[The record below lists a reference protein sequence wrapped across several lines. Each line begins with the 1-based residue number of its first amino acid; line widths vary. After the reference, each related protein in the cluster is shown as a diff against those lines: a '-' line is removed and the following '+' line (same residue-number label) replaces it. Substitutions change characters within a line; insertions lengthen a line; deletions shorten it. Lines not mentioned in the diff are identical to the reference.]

1 MKACVIHGA
10 KDLRLS
16 DLPTPVPGTGDVLVR
31 LGAGGICGSDLHYFA
46 EGGVG
51 DFVVREPLVLGH
63 EGAGTIAALGDGVT
77 TVKPGDRV
85 AVSPNHPC
93 GQCRECRKGARNL
106 CQNVRYFGSAARFP
120 HVNGVLA
127 DFFVASAANCI
138 RMPERLS
145 DQAAACA
152 EPLAI
157 TLHAASQ
164 TGPLAG
170 RQVAVVGSGPIGV
183 LLAAVAKMSGATR
196 IAVTDLFDEPLI
208 IARAMGA
215 TETVNVKTGADGL
228 TGVAAR
234 PGAVRADV

>member
-16 DLPTPVPGTGDVLVR
+16 DWPTPVPGPDDVLVR

-63 EGAGTIAALGDGVT
+63 EGAGTIAALGAGVT
-77 TVKPGDRV
+77 AVKPGDRV

-93 GQCRECRKGARNL
+93 GKCREGRKGARNL
-106 CQNVRYFGSAARFP
+106 CQHVRYFGSAARFP
-120 HVNGVLA
+120 HVNGLFA

-138 RMPERLS
+138 PIPERLS

-157 TLHAASQ
+157 TLHPAGATGPLAIALHASSQ

-196 IAVTDLFDEPLI
+196 IAVTDLFGEPLG
-208 IARAMGA
+208 IARA
-215 TETVNVKTGADGL
+215 
-228 TGVAAR
+228 
-234 PGAVRADV
+234 VR